1 MKSASYI
8 TRLFKGYKIVS
19 SYTERTSDN
28 IGKIV
33 KSTWYRFKLTK
44 RDSVNC
50 IYDIYIID
58 DSAVLTAKQ
67 RREQAQAKELIKAL
81 QALPKY
87 KGE

>member
-19 SYTERTSDN
+19 SYIDHINNDE
-28 IGKIV
+28 I
-33 KSTWYRFKLTK
+33 TWYRFKLTK

-50 IYDIYIID
+50 IYDIYIISD
-58 DSAVLTAKQ
+58 DAVLTAKV

>member
-19 SYTERTSDN
+19 SYTDHIN
-28 IGKIV
+28 IAEI
-33 KSTWYRFKLTK
+33 TWYRFKLTK
-44 RDSVNC
+44 RDVVNC
-50 IYDIYIID
+50 IYDIYIFD
-58 DSAVLTAKQ
+58 DSAGLTAKQ

-87 KGE
+87 KGEPK